1 MDGDRPDRPPR
12 PRRQLPAA
20 GAGTGIDDHLVSGLV
35 PLAVLLGLA
44 WLYPRVRAGARA
56 SIALS
61 LGILGIVIGA
71 SEALYYALKVGASGD
86 DYTGFLALGAG
97 VVLVGLGAVT
107 LWTSRHTDDGLVRRY
122 GRRLLLAVAAF
133 VVLAVLIAPIAI
145 AYGFT
150 HASRAVVPP
159 AKLGAAYENVS
170 FKTSDG
176 LTLKGWYV
184 PSKNGAAVV
193 VFPGRTGP
201 QRQVRMLVRHG
212 YGALLF
218 DRRGEAASDGDPNIF
233 GWEFDKDLRG
243 AAAYLRRRPDVEPHR
258 IGGIGLSVGGE
269 ALLQT
274 AARSN
279 AYDAVVSEGAGVRSV
294 REMAMLDGVWHLV
307 PSMTASHGR
316 DRGLRERDAAAE
328 PRRPQPAHQEAGVLH
343 LRRSR
348 PGRREPQR
356 EVLRRGE
363 RAEDALEDLG
373 RRAHRGNRGQAG
385 RVRTPRGR
393 VLRPELARALRR
405 AAALTPAPPLLQGEG
420 DLGAGLPVPRSVLAP
435 AVWRLIQLGQVFK

>member
-1 MDGDRPDRPPR
+1 LQPEP
-12 PRRQLPAA
+12 
-20 GAGTGIDDHLVSGLV
+20 GTGIDDHLVSGLV

-122 GRRLLLAVAAF
+122 GRRLLLAGAAF

-159 AKLGAAYENVS
+159 AKLGAPYENVS

-218 DRRGEAASDGDPNIF
+218 DRRGEATSDGDPNIF

-307 PSMTASHGR
+307 PSMTALTAGMAVFANEMPPPNLEGLSRHIKRPVFFIYAGHGQ
-316 DRGLRERDAAAE
+316 GGENLSAKFYAAAKE
-328 PRRPQPAHQEAGVLH
+328 PKTLWKISDAEHTGGIEARPAEYERRVVGFFDRNL
-343 LRRSR
+343 
-348 PGRREPQR
+348 
-356 EVLRRGE
+356 
-363 RAEDALEDLG
+363 LG
-373 RRAHRGNRGQAG
+373 R
-385 RVRTPRGR
+385 
-393 VLRPELARALRR
+393 
-405 AAALTPAPPLLQGEG
+405 
-420 DLGAGLPVPRSVLAP
+420 
-435 AVWRLIQLGQVFK
+435 